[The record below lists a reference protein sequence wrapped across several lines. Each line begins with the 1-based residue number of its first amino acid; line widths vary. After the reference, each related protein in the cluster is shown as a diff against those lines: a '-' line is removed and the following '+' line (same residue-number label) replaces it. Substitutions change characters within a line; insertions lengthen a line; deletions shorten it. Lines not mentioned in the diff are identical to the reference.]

1 MQRGERPTLALWGTD
16 EHTLGLISIE
26 LQPIVGHLVFGK
38 VETRLKCGAQ
48 KLPVVAIM
56 EDCSIISKED
66 STIWRNTRQVIYE
79 E

>member
-1 MQRGERPTLALWGTD
+1 
-16 EHTLGLISIE
+16 
-26 LQPIVGHLVFGK
+26 
-38 VETRLKCGAQ
+38 
-48 KLPVVAIM
+48 M